1 MSKEERMKKITHI
14 DVDEENKRI
23 YYYFNCEKCGKESYL
38 LKFDPKARFL
48 CYECQLEEKNIRA
61 RISAK
66 KRYIKGVK
74 KRLARDLSDKVS
86 SCDLNEIIKI
96 LDKYAEEAE
105 I

>member
-48 CYECQLEEKNIRA
+48 CYECQL
-61 RISAK
+61 
-66 KRYIKGVK
+66 
-74 KRLARDLSDKVS
+74 
-86 SCDLNEIIKI
+86 
-96 LDKYAEEAE
+96 
-105 I
+105 